1 MRDILPVCLKG
12 ENRIG
17 AARYNDFNVFRA
29 KDVPMNLSSSRF
41 SARLAPRPFGALAS
55 IALVVTMALLMLP
68 GTALADGYSMDHV
81 NIDAQV
87 AADGSLSVTEER
99 SFSFDDDVNGVYWL
113 IPLGQNQQGAQADV
127 RIDAVYGLGLFTQ
140 VDSASKG
147 DRGVY
152 TVEHTLDGADDV
164 LRLKV
169 FDPHDDG
176 ESATITVHYTLTGA
190 VMSWADTGELYW
202 KFVGDGWS
210 ESSKNV
216 TATISFA
223 SDLVAAN
230 PAKKGKTLRAW
241 GHGPLTG
248 NVSLDD
254 STGTVAYSISRV
266 RSGEFAEA
274 RIAFPTAWVPQLA
287 GSGEDRLPIIL
298 DEEKQWAEE
307 ANARREQAR
316 RVAFIGAVV
325 TVAASA
331 VFTVVV
337 VVLKLRRR
345 GPKPLFQDEYF
356 RDVPSADHPATIAT
370 FMSSSDVP
378 DQAFI
383 ASLMK
388 LTDDRVLKLEQTTE
402 VRKKL
407 LGGQKT
413 EETYRATVTS
423 EAWNGVRDDIDRT
436 VLETFFAGAKTGP
449 DGSRSITFKQF
460 KKYAKDHTK
469 SFGEHLDDYKASVK
483 ASVEERNLVA
493 SSGAAAAVLG
503 LVIGIILICIA
514 VGALFVTDFARAN
527 VIAAFIAIPVIIVG
541 MCVSF
546 TFRRYTPEGAELA
559 ARCRALKHWLED
571 FTRLKEAVPGDLVL
585 WNKLLVMGVALGVS
599 REVLRELADAVP
611 RDLRADD
618 DFYYYYP
625 GYWWYYHG
633 YGDDSP
639 FDAINEAYHA
649 SISELA
655 SSSDSSA
662 GGGGGG
668 FSGGGGG
675 GVGGGGG
682 GTF

>member
-1 MRDILPVCLKG
+1 MNAL
-12 ENRIG
+12 
-17 AARYNDFNVFRA
+17 AAPAVLRQRQ
-29 KDVPMNLSSSRF
+29 
-41 SARLAPRPFGALAS
+41 PRPKTLLATLLLC
-55 IALVVTMALLMLP
+55 AFALLMLP
-68 GTALADGYSMDHV
+68 AAAHADGYSMDSV
-81 NIDAQV
+81 SIDAQV

-113 IPLGQNQQGAQADV
+113 IPLGQNQQGGPTDV
-127 RIDAVYGLGLFTQ
+127 RIDAVYGSGLFTQ
-140 VDSASKG
+140 VDSASNG
-147 DRGVY
+147 ERGFY
-152 TVEHTLDGADDV
+152 TVERTVDGADDV

-176 ESATITVHYTLTGA
+176 ESATISVHYTLTGA
-190 VMSWADTGELYW
+190 VMNWADTAELYW
-202 KFVGDGWS
+202 KFIGDGWS
-210 ESSKNV
+210 ESSQNV

-230 PAKKGKTLRAW
+230 PAKTGKTLRAW

-248 NVSLDD
+248 DVSLDD
-254 STGTVAYSISRV
+254 STGAVSFNIPRV

-274 RIAFPTAWVPQLA
+274 RIVFPRAWVPQLA
-287 GSGEDRLPIIL
+287 GSSEERLPLIL

-307 ANARREQAR
+307 ANAKREQAR
-316 RVAFIGAVV
+316 RTAFVGAVA
-325 TVAASA
+325 TVAASV

-345 GPKPLFQDEYF
+345 NPRPLFQDEYF
-356 RDVPSADHPATIAT
+356 RDVPSADHPATIAA
-370 FMSSSDVP
+370 FMSAGDVP

-407 LGGQKT
+407 LGGEKT
-413 EETYRATVTS
+413 EETYRATVTA

-436 VLETFFAGAKTGP
+436 VLETFFAGAKKGA

-469 SFGEHLDDYKASVK
+469 SFGTHIDDYKASVK
-483 ASVEERNLVA
+483 ASVEERNLIA
-493 SSGAAAAVLG
+493 SSGAAAAALG
-503 LVIGIILICIA
+503 LVVGIILICA
-514 VGALFVTDFARAN
+514 AAGMLFVTDFAQAN
-527 VIAAFIAIPVIIVG
+527 VVAAFIAIPVSIVG
-541 MCVSF
+541 TGVSL

-559 ARCRALKHWLED
+559 ARCKALKHWLED

-599 REVLRELADAVP
+599 KEVLRELADAVP

-655 SSSDSSA
+655 SSSNSSA